1 MKSNLKSFSV
11 TVGLL
16 LMLVGV
22 AIVTW
27 TMLSAADVAVAVE
40 QIQPSYQIAAQP

>member
-16 LMLVGV
+16 LLLVGV
-22 AIVTW
+22 TIVTW
-27 TMLSAADVAVAVE
+27 NMLSATDVAVAAE
-40 QIQPSYQIAAQP
+40 QIQPSFQIAAQP